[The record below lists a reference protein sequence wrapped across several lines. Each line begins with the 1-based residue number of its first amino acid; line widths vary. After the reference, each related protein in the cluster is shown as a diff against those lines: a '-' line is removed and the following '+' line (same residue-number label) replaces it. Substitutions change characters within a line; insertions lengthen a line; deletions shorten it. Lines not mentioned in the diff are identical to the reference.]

1 MRELVRV
8 RCAYDRSMSAIPRPS
23 ASNVPEIPADEFA
36 HRRERAVDEARA
48 RGLDGLLVW
57 SRGGPAMEHHGD
69 VLYLTNYATPL
80 IQMPRT
86 TMWSGRGNSILV
98 LPVDDEPTLILELPD
113 APLDVVYVSDVRFGV
128 HLPLTV
134 AEVLK
139 EKGLDERR
147 LGLVGRETLLLDN
160 YRLLIDA
167 LGHDLELEP
176 AEDILE
182 RLRMVKSDAEVAAMR
197 YAGRVGSQWMSM
209 MMEGAEAGRTEA
221 DIVGEA
227 LRFLA
232 MQGGAAYEVG
242 VGSGPDSLK
251 WHGQRNGLPMWE
263 ARRPLEHG
271 DFFHV
276 DGTASVGSYWTD
288 LARATVVGRQPTGAQ
303 REALEAARAIV
314 KHVVDGIRPG
324 ATLDDL
330 FQRGASWLTDNGF
343 GPDPDDADGMAFT
356 EAVPM
361 FGHGLGLNPEF
372 PWIIEGEMTVLEENM
387 VLAVEFFHV
396 DEGVGGTRFESNVL
410 VTSGGYELLDA
421 ECPEQWWD

>member
-1 MRELVRV
+1 MSDIQGTPELT
-8 RCAYDRSMSAIPRPS
+8 
-23 ASNVPEIPADEFA
+23 VPQIPAAEFA
-36 HRRERAVDEARA
+36 SRRERAVEAARA
-48 RGLDGLLVW
+48 RGLDGLLIW
-57 SRGGPAMEHHGD
+57 SRGGPAMEHNGD
-69 VLYLTNYATPL
+69 VLYLTNYTTPL

-98 LPVDDEPTLILELPD
+98 LPVDDEPTLILEMPD
-113 APLDVVYVSDVRFGV
+113 APLDLVYVSDVRFGV

-134 AEVLK
+134 ADVLK
-139 EKGLDERR
+139 EKGLDKRK

-167 LGHDLELEP
+167 VGHDLDFES

-182 RLRMVKSDAEVAAMR
+182 RLRMVKSDAEVAVMR
-197 YAGRVGSQWMSM
+197 HAGRVGARWMRM
-209 MMEGAEAGRTEA
+209 MMEAAEEGKTEA
-221 DIVGEA
+221 DIVGA
-227 LRFLA
+227 GLRFLA

-263 ARRPLEHG
+263 ASRPLESG

-276 DGTASVGSYWTD
+276 DATGSVANYYTD
-288 LARATVVGRQPTGAQ
+288 LARATVVGGPPTDGQ
-303 REALEAARAIV
+303 REALEAARGIV
-314 KHVVDGIRPG
+314 KHIVDGVKPG
-324 ATLDDL
+324 VVLDEL
-330 FQRGASWLTDNGF
+330 FHRGASWLIDNGF
-343 GPDPDDADGMAFT
+343 GPDAAAGEDAGVAFT

-361 FGHGLGLNPEF
+361 FGHGLGLNVEF

-410 VTSGGYELLDA
+410 VTSAGYEILDA
-421 ECPEQWWD
+421 ECPEKWWD